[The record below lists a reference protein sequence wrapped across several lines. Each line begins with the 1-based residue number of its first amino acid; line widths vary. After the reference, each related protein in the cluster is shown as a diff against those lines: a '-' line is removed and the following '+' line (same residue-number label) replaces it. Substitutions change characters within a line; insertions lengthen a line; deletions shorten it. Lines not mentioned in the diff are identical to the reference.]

1 MAVGQPSE
9 NLASGPLVQPVK
21 WRLFCLSWE
30 HKRVLSITQH
40 PILLFLS
47 FFPLR
52 PHCSEL
58 EQMAKATIKGTKPTL
73 PPFYCHASGERSS
86 PLPPAAT
93 RITSKDI
100 CLVWEVGG
108 GTVAGGRKNFLTHV
122 FVVLLSVK
130 PGSKLESEAAVSDKQ
145 RGQGWLAGTGSRER

>member
-9 NLASGPLVQPVK
+9 NLASGPLVQPVE

-47 FFPLR
+47 SFPLR
-52 PHCSEL
+52 PHCSDL

-73 PPFYCHASGERSS
+73 PPFYCHASGEGSS

-93 RITSKDI
+93 CITSKDI
-100 CLVWEVGG
+100 CLVWE
-108 GTVAGGRKNFLTHV
+108 AGGA
-122 FVVLLSVK
+122 
-130 PGSKLESEAAVSDKQ
+130 P
-145 RGQGWLAGTGSRER
+145 